1 MTQVSFTPRT
11 DALLVRAE
19 TICERRGARLTDVRR
34 HVLGLVLDSPRP
46 AGAYDMLDRLRAHH
60 KGAAPPTVYRALEFL
75 LEQGL
80 IHKVERL
87 SAFVGCIHG
96 FEEDDDDD
104 HVHHHTVQFLIC
116 NQCGH
121 VQELTDKAIGKSLVR
136 AALSTGFTMT
146 GSTVEADGICADCAG
161 RGADTQAATPHPA

>member
-11 DALLVRAE
+11 SALLVRAE
-19 TICERRGARLTDVRR
+19 TLCDRRGARLTDVRR
-34 HVLGLVLDSPRP
+34 HVLGLILDSPRP
-46 AGAYDMLDRLRAHH
+46 AGAYDMLDKLRAHH

-104 HVHHHTVQFLIC
+104 HVHHHAVQFLIC

-121 VQELTDKAIGKSLVR
+121 VQELSDKAIGKSLVR

-161 RGADTQAATPHPA
+161 RDANTHAAAPHQA